1 MSRDRLEGLALLVL
15 AIGYWQGAHRVPP
28 FGVRDVVGPS
38 AFPTLLAGVLGIA
51 GAALVISGRP
61 EEKAPGGRPV
71 QVAAVFALLALYAL
85 LFERLGFLLTT
96 FLFLSGT
103 IAVFAPAWK
112 RRIPVFAAVLTAILW
127 MLFGWGLGV
136 TLPRGLFGL

>member
-1 MSRDRLEGLALLVL
+1 MSRDRLEGLALLAL
-15 AIGYWQGAHRVPP
+15 AIGYWQGAHHVLP

-38 AFPTLLAGVLGIA
+38 AFPTLLAGALGIA

-61 EEKAPGGRPV
+61 GEKAPGGRPV
-71 QVAAVFALLALYAL
+71 HVAAVFALLALYAL

-112 RRIPVFAAVLTAILW
+112 RRIPVFAAVLTAMLW
-127 MLFGWGLGV
+127 MLFGLGLDV
-136 TLPRGLFGL
+136 TLPRGLFGI